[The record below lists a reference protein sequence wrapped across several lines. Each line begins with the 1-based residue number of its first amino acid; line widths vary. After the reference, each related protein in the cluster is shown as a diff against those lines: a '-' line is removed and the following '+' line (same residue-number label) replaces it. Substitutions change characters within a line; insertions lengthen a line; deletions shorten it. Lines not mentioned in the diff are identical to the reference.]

1 MATSGYYR
9 FIGAVVKT
17 VSNPLTLERFAS
29 LLGSARMRSTA
40 RNPIYM
46 SHLKRVSP
54 QPMRRPFWGYS
65 GNTGG
70 NTSETT
76 LACSS

>member
-40 RNPIYM
+40 GPIYM
-46 SHLKRVSP
+46 SI
-54 QPMRRPFWGYS
+54 
-65 GNTGG
+65 
-70 NTSETT
+70 
-76 LACSS
+76 